1 MKARSKLLFLIF
13 VTVASAYA
21 NAKPIGVI
29 YVHPMPGSRHVPVQS
44 TIIFRLDGTLQ
55 SPIDL
60 SSVYFEV
67 KGEKSGLHAGRVV
80 VSDHTILFEPATK
93 FEASETVHVSV
104 RSHVLDQGNP
114 YTFSFETASLREFD
128 PGVFQSVSDDN
139 AQARLEKADATVPV
153 VGKPTS
159 INGVTVPSD
168 FPRFNVA
175 VSNQTAPGKIFIGN
189 WGGTSYMM
197 ILENDGTPYFY
208 KRFSGS
214 TQTRDFKVQPT
225 GTLTRRVYENL
236 SCFVEMDSQFVNIDT
251 LRCMNGYGTDEHDVQ
266 LLPNHHSVLIALDY
280 RTVDMSRIVSGGQ
293 TNATVIGNHVQE
305 LDEHHNVV
313 FEWNCWNN
321 FNIADAVHENLQ
333 ASTIDYVHMNSIAID
348 YDGNLVISSRHLS
361 EVTKI
366 DRTTG
371 AIKWRL
377 GGLRNQFAFVNDPYG
392 ISYQH
397 DVRPVPGK
405 PNQYTIFD
413 NGNFHSPS
421 FSRAVEFR
429 IDAVMMTATKVWE
442 YRHTPEYYSPWMGNV
457 QRLPN
462 GNTFID
468 WADNPLPKAYEVT
481 PSGENVY
488 SATFAQGTPCYRA
501 YRFEWASVVRV
512 PYLVAES
519 YPDKVTLIFNKFGD
533 KNVDKYFIYGGLT
546 PNPVTLLDSTTSTS
560 IDLTNLINN
569 YRHYFRVTARNID
582 GTGSP
587 FSNEENVLV
596 RFTVPGQ
603 NMILNGDFSN
613 GSSNWTFNAR
623 NGAQAQGSVVNGEFC
638 VTATNSGSAYSDIQ
652 LIQESFPMIQGRNYV
667 FEFDARASSNR
678 VIEPR
683 VAQNGGSFIVY
694 SRTGPIVVTP
704 QTQHYRYQFQMTDP
718 TDYVARVVMNCGTS
732 NVTCYIDNVSV
743 KENVPSDVG
752 DKDPDIRKDF
762 VLYSN
767 YPNPFNPTTT
777 IKYSLPEPGHVTV
790 EVFNLVGDLIAKVAD
805 VQQSAGLHQ
814 REFDGA
820 NLSSGVYF
828 YRVEFKPGDNHK
840 SHVSVNK
847 MILLK

>member
-1 MKARSKLLFLIF
+1 MSARFIFFLLIF
-13 VTVASAYA
+13 ATMAYA
-21 NAKPIGVI
+21 NLHAQPADIV
-29 YVHPMPGSRHVPVQS
+29 YVHPVPGSQHVPVGS
-44 TIIFRLDGTLQ
+44 TILLKLGATLQ
-55 SPIDL
+55 AHVDL
-60 SSVYFEV
+60 SSVSFEV
-67 KGEKSGLHAGRVV
+67 IGEKSGLHPGGVGI
-80 VSDHTILFEPATK
+80 SDNTIVFKPASN
-93 FEASETVHVSV
+93 FDVSETVHVSV
-104 RSHVLDQGNP
+104 RSSPIGRRDP
-114 YTFSFETASLREFD
+114 YSFSFETASIRDFD
-128 PGVFQSVSDDN
+128 PAVFQSVSDDR
-139 AQARLEKADATVPV
+139 AQARLEKTDAAFPV

-159 INGVTVPSD
+159 INGVMVPSD
-168 FPRFNVA
+168 FPQFTVS
-175 VSNQTAPGKIFIGN
+175 VSNPTAPGKIFIGN

-208 KRFSGS
+208 RRFSGS

-236 SCFVEMDSQFVNIDT
+236 NCFVEMDSQYVNIDT
-251 LRCMNGYGTDEHDVQ
+251 LRCMNGYGTDEHDIQ

-280 RTVDMSRIVSGGQ
+280 RTVDMSKIVSGGQ

-333 ASTIDYVHMNSIAID
+333 ANTIDYVHMNSIAID
-348 YDGNLVISSRHLS
+348 YDGNIVISSRHLS

-366 DRTTG
+366 NRTTG
-371 AIKWRL
+371 EIMWRL
-377 GGLRNQFAFVNDPYG
+377 GGLHNQFTFVNDPFG

-421 FSRAVEFR
+421 FTRAVEFS
-429 IDAVMMTATKVWE
+429 IDTALMTATKVWE

-501 YRFEWASVVRV
+501 YRFDWESVVRV

-546 PNPVTLLDSTTSTS
+546 PNPVTLLDSTISTS
-560 IDLTNLINN
+560 IDMTNLINN
-569 YRHYFRVTARNID
+569 YRYYFRVTARNID

-623 NGAQAQGSVVNGEFC
+623 NGAQAQGSVVNGEYC
-638 VTATNSGSAYSDIQ
+638 VTVTNSGTAYSDIQ
-652 LIQESFPMIQGRNYV
+652 LIQESFPMIQGRTYV
-667 FEFDARASSNR
+667 FEFDARAASNR
-678 VIEPR
+678 ILEPR

-732 NVTCYIDNVSV
+732 NSTCYIDNVSV
-743 KENVPSDVG
+743 KESVPSTIG
-752 DKDPDIRKDF
+752 DKGPDIPKDF
-762 VLYSN
+762 VLYAN
-767 YPNPFNPTTT
+767 YPNPFNPSTV
-777 IKYSLPEPGHVTV
+777 IRYALPEPGQVTL
-790 EVFNLVGDLIAKVAD
+790 EVFDLVGQRVANVVD
-805 VQQSAGLHQ
+805 VQQDAGSHQ
-814 REFDGA
+814 MKFNGA
-820 NLSSGVYF
+820 NLASGVYL
-828 YRVEFKPGDNHK
+828 YRVEFKPRDG
-840 SHVSVNK
+840 STSQVSINK